1 MAPGSIVYQVENCR
15 DLEKR
20 ETLYCNVKILKGD
33 FHPSSILSE
42 NAFSCRNLISATHC
56 HCLIHLL

>member
-20 ETLYCNVKILKGD
+20 ETLLQRED
-33 FHPSSILSE
+33 SE
-42 NAFSCRNLISATHC
+42 R
-56 HCLIHLL
+56 